1 VIVHPRCII
10 TAVLGALF
18 AAAVAAGPADVAAG
32 EALFQSRCALCH
44 GLNGGGGRG
53 PDLRRPKLIH
63 ASDEAALKLVIS
75 NGISPGMPAA
85 WYLSPDELANVAAFV
100 RTLSSVPQEK
110 LAGDPERGRLIYA
123 RSGCASCHILD
134 GEGVG
139 IGPDLTGIETR
150 RGAAQIRAT
159 LIDPSKT
166 IPEGFLLIE
175 TVTSA
180 GKTIRGIRLNED
192 TFTIQV
198 KDLRGDIYSFRK
210 AELTQL
216 NKLRDQTIMP
226 SFGATLSASE
236 LDDLVAYLASPRR
249 RL

>member
-1 VIVHPRCII
+1 L
-10 TAVLGALF
+10 T
-18 AAAVAAGPADVAAG
+18 DV
-32 EALFQSRCALCH
+32 
-44 GLNGGGGRG
+44 
-53 PDLRRPKLIH
+53 
-63 ASDEAALKLVIS
+63 V
-75 NGISPGMPAA
+75 
-85 WYLSPDELANVAAFV
+85 AFV
-100 RTLSSVPQEK
+100 RSLSFIPQEK

-123 RSGCASCHILD
+123 GSTCAGCHILD

-139 IGPDLTGIETR
+139 IGPDLTGIEVR
-150 RGAAQIRAT
+150 RGAAQIRST

-192 TFTIQV
+192 TFTIQI
-198 KDLRGDIYSFRK
+198 KDLRGGIHSFRK
-210 AELTQL
+210 TELTQL
-216 NKLRDQTIMP
+216 KKLRNETTMP

>member
-1 VIVHPRCII
+1 MILHPPHLA
-10 TAVLGALF
+10 TAILGVLF
-18 AAAVAAGPADVAAG
+18 AAAVAAGAADLAAG
-32 EALFQSRCALCH
+32 KAIFQSRCALCH

-53 PDLRRPKLIH
+53 PDLRRPQLTH
-63 ASDEAALKLVIS
+63 ASDEAELKLVIS

-85 WYLSPDELANVAAFV
+85 WYLSPNELTDVVAFV
-100 RTLSSVPQEK
+100 RSLSFIPQEK

-123 RSGCASCHILD
+123 GSTCAGCHILD

-139 IGPDLTGIETR
+139 IGPDLTGIEAR
-150 RGAAQIRAT
+150 RGAAQIRST

-192 TFTIQV
+192 TFTIQI
-198 KDLRGDIYSFRK
+198 KDLRGGIHSFRK
-210 AELTQL
+210 TELTQL
-216 NKLRDQTIMP
+216 KKLRNETTMP